1 MKNYKQ
7 FFQIGICIWGIRSTC
22 GRLHP
27 VLGVRPDG
35 ICIFLINLTPTFMN
49 MGVRCPLDPV
59 FTRFCSVEKFRSAL
73 NILVPSYL
81 VNQDKR
87 L

>member
-49 MGVRCPLDPV
+49 MGLDAHLTLFSPN
-59 FTRFCSVEKFRSAL
+59 FA
-73 NILVPSYL
+73 P
-81 VNQDKR
+81 
-87 L
+87 